1 MALVV
6 RLGPLPLGRRRAA
19 RVRELERIFATAV
32 VLIEVF
38 DVAALATAVE
48 MPDVLAVA
56 LDASA
61 PENLDGVL
69 AAAGPRPVL
78 RPLWRRDRNSR
89 GEIDEV
95 FDGYGLLTAT
105 GIDRLADGQLSTGQS
120 T

>member
-1 MALVV
+1 VALVV
-6 RLGPLPLGRRRAA
+6 RLGPLPLGRRRDA
-19 RVRELERIFATAV
+19 RVGELERIFGTAV

-48 MPDVLAVA
+48 RPDVLAVA
-56 LDASA
+56 LDAST

-95 FDGYGLLTAT
+95 FDGYGLLTA
-105 GIDRLADGQLSTGQS
+105 GDIERLADGQLSTGQS